1 LAPRK
6 YTMGKRKAAVEET
19 RQRIL
24 EATLALHS
32 EKGIFGTSW
41 QDIAKRAD
49 VSVGTVYK
57 HFPSLDELVPA
68 CGELMYA
75 ITQPPSLE
83 DAPRIFA
90 GVSSM
95 EERLERLISEL
106 FGFYERGAPYIETDF
121 QERKMPVVQE
131 WEAHMRATIAGL
143 TREAL
148 HPARPDEDTVQAVS
162 ALLDFPTFKSFADR
176 DIRKEQAAKT
186 IEEVLLCWIDCS
198 RRDRRRRGATLSR
211 GRTGI
216 GPAGTREG
224 EVSERRG

>member
-1 LAPRK
+1 
-6 YTMGKRKAAVEET
+6 MDKRRAAVEET

-32 EKGIFGTSW
+32 EKGILGTSW
-41 QDIAKRAD
+41 QDIARRAD

-75 ITQPPSLE
+75 ITRPPSLE
-83 DAPRIFA
+83 DAPEIFA
-90 GVSSM
+90 EAHSL

-106 FGFYERGAPYIETDF
+106 LDFYERGAPYIETDF
-121 QERKMPVVQE
+121 QERQLPMVQE

-143 TREAL
+143 VHEAL
-148 HPARPDEDTVQAVS
+148 LPVGPDEDTVQVVS
-162 ALLDFPTFKSFADR
+162 ALLDFSTFKSFMER

-186 IEEVLLCWIDCS
+186 MNEVLLCWIKGNDH
-198 RRDRRRRGATLSR
+198 DR
-211 GRTGI
+211 
-216 GPAGTREG
+216 
-224 EVSERRG
+224 